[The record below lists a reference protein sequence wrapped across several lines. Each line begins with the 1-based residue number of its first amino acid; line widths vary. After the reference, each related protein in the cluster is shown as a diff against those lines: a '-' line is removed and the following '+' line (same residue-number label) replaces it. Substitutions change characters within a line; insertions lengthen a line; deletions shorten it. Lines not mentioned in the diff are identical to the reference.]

1 MSSYALYYYDA
12 CPYCQRVLG
21 ALPKVKVA
29 VEKRNTMSNADYRKE
44 LIQGGGRSTVPCLR
58 IEENGQ
64 VRWMYESMDI
74 IQHLQKL

>member
-1 MSSYALYYYDA
+1 MSSYALYYYDG

-21 ALPKVKVA
+21 ALPNIKVD
-29 VEKRNTMSNADYRKE
+29 VEKRNTMRNPDFRKE

-64 VRWMYESMDI
+64 VRWMYESLDI
-74 IQHLQKL
+74 ISYLQKL